1 MIDELEKLVLP
12 TFRKSV
18 LRERILGI
26 PIWKVVLHYLMQIQR
41 RFLSLIFIL
50 YHLRNRLIGRSHGQI
65 DYYGKS
71 Q

>member
-1 MIDELEKLVLP
+1 MIDELEKK
-12 TFRKSV
+12 TSIAYISESV

-50 YHLRNRLIGRSHGQI
+50 YHLRNRLISGEIARSN
-65 DYYGKS
+65 
-71 Q
+71 